1 MTAPTAVSAPVPV
14 TLDLRGFRRI
24 PRSTDECAALWQ
36 RIEPAV
42 LTVDPRVGPRVLFDL
57 GEEGEVG
64 VWFLDPAAAP
74 LPLAPATRFAV
85 RGVLEPP
92 EVRHA
97 CTTCRAAGTTTYAPY
112 RCSGCDQERRPGRVC
127 EAHALF
133 IEGGLRASCGAH
145 APHCRCGT
153 RAVAWCG
160 GTRCRTRKAWCATH
174 LRRHPG
180 DATVV
185 YCHDCYADRFPVCER
200 GQCEGTGYIRCE
212 HRTLASMSPCGRQI
226 CAEHA
231 QRWQVYGPYSRGLAL
246 CSRHHQRLRSTSPEG
261 LIDIVLAGTVARGG
275 GHRGR
280 SASRRR
286 VELPRISIVRHILIN
301 TRRTVLD
308 MESIDRLFTD
318 LQRTLRARAAD
329 KNAKDDTAAAAVRLI
344 DRHAASRREDIE
356 RFREQHVEG
365 RGHFDRMVQQ
375 LRRGGQRELAGAVT
389 FSDYRPR
396 SRILFVRVPGRL
408 RSAFL
413 GPGGATVKDLER
425 RVGVDIKLERG

>member
-1 MTAPTAVSAPVPV
+1 MNTAAPVPV
-14 TLDLRGFRRI
+14 TLDLRGFRRV
-24 PRSTDECAALWQ
+24 PRTTDECAALWQ

-42 LTVDPRVGPRVLFDL
+42 LTVDPQAGPRVLFDL
-57 GEEGEVG
+57 GDEGEVG

-74 LPLAPATRFAV
+74 RPLAASTAFAV

-92 EVRHA
+92 VVRHA

-112 RCSGCDQERRPGRVC
+112 RCFGCDEGQRPGRVC
-127 EAHALF
+127 ETHALF
-133 IEGGLRASCGAH
+133 IEGGLYASCEAH
-145 APHCRCGT
+145 APRCTCGT

-160 GTRCRTRKAWCATH
+160 GVRCHTRKAWCATH

-180 DATVV
+180 DATVA
-185 YCHDCYADRFPVCER
+185 YCHDCYAERFPACER
-200 GQCEGTGYIRCE
+200 GPCEGTGYIRCE
-212 HRTLASMSPCGRQI
+212 HRTLAAMNACGRQI

-246 CSRHHQRLRSTSPEG
+246 CSRHHQQLRDTPPEG
-261 LIDIVLAGTVARGG
+261 LVDIVLAGTLARAGG
-275 GHRGR
+275 RRGR
-280 SASRRR
+280 SASRRK

-318 LQRTLRARAAD
+318 LRHTLRGRSD
-329 KNAKDDTAAAAVRLI
+329 ETAAAAVRLI
-344 DRHAASRREDIE
+344 DRHAASRREDIT

-365 RGHFDRMVQQ
+365 RGYFDRLVEQ
-375 LRRGGQRELAGAVT
+375 LRRSGRHELAAAVT

-396 SRILFVRVPGRL
+396 SRILFVRVPARL
-408 RSAFL
+408 KGAFV
-413 GPGGATVKDLER
+413 GPGGAHVKDLEQ